1 MDWCLH
7 LKCKPSFPLG
17 QVLTGRQQQIQ
28 EKIEQNRR
36 AQEETLKHREKLIQS
51 LEEARQA
58 AQRAKE
64 EREELKSA
72 RKQELE
78 AQVGAEGE
86 GSLHRSGHRG
96 GRRAGEDSRPHEV
109 LRTLQ
114 DSAPSSVT
122 QFFAHSHPNTFWV
135 L

>member
-1 MDWCLH
+1 M
-7 LKCKPSFPLG
+7 
-17 QVLTGRQQQIQ
+17 GRQQQIQ

-51 LEEARQA
+51 LEEAKQS

-78 AQVGAEGE
+78 AQVGAEGQ
-86 GSLHRSGHRG
+86 GSLCRSGPG
-96 GRRAGEDSRPHEV
+96 GSRLCRVLGTLKNRA
-109 LRTLQ
+109 Q
-114 DSAPSSVT
+114 SSMT
-122 QFFAHSHPNTFWV
+122 QFIPHSYLNPFWF